1 MDLSARLDA
10 LEGRLQKVEANH
22 QQLYEV
28 MTSVE
33 KALRN
38 LIADRKAKAEFDKN
52 ISNILKMI
60 GVVLAKMQTDLSSLM
75 EAHARGRGQGDDRQR
90 RVDRTEPRGKVTLH

>member
-1 MDLSARLDA
+1 MDGSARLEA
-10 LEGRLQKVEANH
+10 LEARIEKVEANH

-60 GVVLAKMQTDLSSLM
+60 GVVLAKMQTDLTSLM
-75 EAHARGRGQGDDRQR
+75 EAREKERSQDERRQR
-90 RVDRTEPRGKVTLH
+90 GERVEPRGKSTLH

>member
-1 MDLSARLDA
+1 MDGSARLEA
-10 LEGRLQKVEANH
+10 LEARLEKVEANH

-60 GVVLAKMQTDLSSLM
+60 GVVLAKMQTDITGLM
-75 EAHARGRGQGDDRQR
+75 EARDREKAQEERQR
-90 RVDRTEPRGKVTLH
+90 RTEKTEPRGKSTLH

>member
-1 MDLSARLDA
+1 MDGSARLEV
-10 LEGRLQKVEANH
+10 LEARIEKVEANH

-60 GVVLAKMQTDLSSLM
+60 GVVLAKMQTDLTGLM
-75 EAHARGRGQGDDRQR
+75 EAREKERTQDERRQR
-90 RVDRTEPRGKVTLH
+90 VEKPEPRGKTTLH

>member
-1 MDLSARLDA
+1 MDLAARLEA
-10 LEGRLQKVEANH
+10 LEARLQKVEANH

-28 MTSVE
+28 MASVE

-60 GVVLAKMQTDLSSLM
+60 GVVLAKMQTDLTGLM
-75 EAHARGRGQGDDRQR
+75 EARERERSQTERQR
-90 RVDRTEPRGKVTLH
+90 RTERPDARGKTTLH

>member
-1 MDLSARLDA
+1 MDGTGRFDA
-10 LEGRLQKVEANH
+10 LEARLEKVEANH

-38 LIADRKAKAEFDKN
+38 LIADRKSKAEFDKN

-60 GVVLAKMQTDLSSLM
+60 GVVLAKMQTDLTGLM
-75 EAHARGRGQGDDRQR
+75 EAREKDRAQDERRQR
-90 RVDRTEPRGKVTLH
+90 SEKVEPRGKTTLH

>member
-1 MDLSARLDA
+1 MDLSARLEA
-10 LEGRLQKVEANH
+10 LEGRLQKVEADH

-38 LIADRKAKAEFDKN
+38 LLADRKVKAEFDKN
-52 ISNILKMI
+52 IGNILKMI
-60 GVVLAKMQTDLSSLM
+60 GVVLAKMQNDLNGLM
-75 EAHARGRGQGDDRQR
+75 EARAREKGPGDRQR
-90 RVDRTEPRGKVTLH
+90 RHERIDPRGKVTIH

>member
-1 MDLSARLDA
+1 MDGSARLEA
-10 LEGRLQKVEANH
+10 LEARIEKVEANH

-60 GVVLAKMQTDLSSLM
+60 GVVLAKMQTDLTGLM
-75 EAHARGRGQGDDRQR
+75 EAREKERAQQERRHRADRL
-90 RVDRTEPRGKVTLH
+90 EPRGKPTLH

>member
-1 MDLSARLDA
+1 MDVSARLEA
-10 LEGRLQKVEANH
+10 LEGRLQKVEADH

-38 LIADRKAKAEFDKN
+38 LLADRKVKAEFDKN
-52 ISNILKMI
+52 IGNILKMI
-60 GVVLAKMQTDLSSLM
+60 GVVLAKMQTDLNGLM
-75 EAHARGRGQGDDRQR
+75 EARAREKSPGDRQR
-90 RVDRTEPRGKVTLH
+90 RPERIDPRGKVTIH

>member
-1 MDLSARLDA
+1 MDLAERLDA
-10 LEGRLQKVEANH
+10 LEARLRKVEANH

-38 LIADRKAKAEFDKN
+38 LIADRKAKAEFDRN

-60 GVVLAKMQTDLSSLM
+60 GVVLAKMQTDLTGLM
-75 EAHARGRGQGDDRQR
+75 EARDREKAQGDQQR
-90 RVDRTEPRGKVTLH
+90 RAERIEPRGKTTLH

>member
-1 MDLSARLDA
+1 MDLAARLDA
-10 LEGRLQKVEANH
+10 LEARLQKVEANH

-28 MTSVE
+28 MASVE

-60 GVVLAKMQTDLSSLM
+60 GVVLAKMQTDLTGLM
-75 EAHARGRGQGDDRQR
+75 EARERERAQAERQR
-90 RVDRTEPRGKVTLH
+90 RSDRTDIRGKTTLH

>member
-1 MDLSARLDA
+1 MDGSARLEA
-10 LEGRLQKVEANH
+10 LEARIEKVEANH

-52 ISNILKMI
+52 ISNILKMV
-60 GVVLAKMQTDLSSLM
+60 GVVLAKMQTDLTGLM
-75 EAHARGRGQGDDRQR
+75 EAREKARAQDERRQRAEKPEARGK
-90 RVDRTEPRGKVTLH
+90 TTLH

>member
-1 MDLSARLDA
+1 MDLTERLDA
-10 LEGRLQKVEANH
+10 LETRLKTVETNH

-60 GVVLAKMQTDLSSLM
+60 GVVLAKMQTDINGLM
-75 EAHARGRGQGDDRQR
+75 GSRERERTRQER
-90 RVDRTEPRGKVTLH
+90 HSRAPTPETRGKTTLH

>member
-38 LIADRKAKAEFDKN
+38 LITDRKAKAEFDKN

-60 GVVLAKMQTDLSSLM
+60 GVVLAKMQTDLNGLM
-75 EAHARGRGQGDDRQR
+75 EARARGKSQDDRQR
-90 RVDRTEPRGKVTLH
+90 RVDRTETRGKVTLH